1 MLIQERRLNVEKSD
15 TIVESNFRIK
25 ASAKAFRILSS
36 GLYSDRMRA
45 IIRELSTN
53 CSDSHVMAGVAN
65 KPFKVHLPNR
75 LEPFFACRDFGTGL
89 SPYDIENIYTTYF
102 ESNKTNSNDVTG
114 CLGLGSKSPFSYTD
128 NFTVISWF
136 NGKKYSYTAFIN
148 EHGMPS
154 IAKLG
159 EEDSDESN
167 GLEVNFPVEA
177 KDFFTFKD
185 KARAVY
191 QYFKVRPEIVGETV
205 EFDNKQPDYARSNWK
220 LFRGTQYGNYLIMG
234 NVAYPINFGELDE
247 RHSLFNSV
255 AIHVY
260 CEIGEAEM
268 TASRE
273 SLEYTELTKN
283 TIQKAVDEAVE
294 LWEEL
299 VSEDLKNQKTFWEAC
314 LFYKQNQLW
323 LNHVT
328 QWNGRRLVHD
338 IKLTKPASCQVFR
351 ATYRGKIRP
360 ENERKLESVSVKSKP
375 CFFENDLPRGAK
387 QRVVKYLY
395 TNKAISSGDNAFL
408 FSFAD
413 AVERKAFF
421 DDLGLPDN
429 ILIKASSLPK
439 IVRNPSSNTGKKVV
453 YKFDR
458 QQNKM
463 MNYWDTVEF
472 KDVEQTGGIYVML
485 DGWHIVGMSNSY
497 NHGGGDDLARIA
509 SDLYYAGYT
518 TPIYGIRKN
527 VYKKIKGNTKWVTL
541 QEKLAE
547 IKKEH
552 EADLEFIKHEGS
564 YLKYNNLVLLKKK
577 GVNLDVDKLV
587 QGIERI
593 NKNNYKYGYLHR
605 LLTDYTQDV
614 SFSLTDMLNNLKN
627 RYPLVFVIS
636 ENVESGKWP
645 IDSLVNYVKM
655 VDSGNQDAFQG

>member
-1 MLIQERRLNVEKSD
+1 MLIQERRLNVQKSD
-15 TIVESNFRIK
+15 NIQETNFSIK
-25 ASAKAFRILSS
+25 ASAKAFKILSS
-36 GLYSDRMRA
+36 GLYSDKTKA
-45 IIRELSTN
+45 CIRELSCN
-53 CSDSHVMAGVAN
+53 AYDAQVAVN
-65 KPFKVHLPNR
+65 NQDKPFQVHLPNR
-75 LEPFFACRDFGTGL
+75 LEPYFAIRDFGKSLT
-89 SPYDIENIYTTYF
+89 DEEIRTIYTTYF
-102 ESNKTNSNDVTG
+102 WSDKTDNNNMVG
-114 CLGLGSKSPFSYTD
+114 CMGLGSKSPFSYTD
-128 NFTVISWF
+128 NFAVIAYL
-136 NGKKYSYTAFIN
+136 NGSKRSYTAFIN

-159 EEDSDESN
+159 EEDADEGN
-167 GLEVNFPVEA
+167 GLEVSFPVEA
-177 KDFFTFKD
+177 KDFYTFRD

-191 QYFKVRPEIVGETV
+191 QHFKVRPEIVGETV
-205 EFDNKQPDYARSNWK
+205 EFDNKQPDYARSNWR
-220 LFRGTQYGNYLIMG
+220 LYRGTNKGNYLIMG

-255 AIHVY
+255 AIHIY

-283 TIQKAVDEAVE
+283 TIQKAVDKAVE

-314 LFYKQNQLW
+314 VFYMQNQLW
-323 LNHVT
+323 LHKVSK
-328 QWNGRRLVHD
+328 WNGRDLVHN
-338 IKLTKPASCQVFR
+338 IKLTQPPYCQVFR

-387 QRVVKYLY
+387 QRVVKYLS
-395 TNKAISSGDNAFL
+395 TNKIISSGDNAFL

-413 AVERKAFF
+413 AAERKAFF
-421 DDLGLPDN
+421 DDLGLPDSM
-429 ILIKASSLPK
+429 LIKASSLPK
-439 IVRNPSSNTGKKVV
+439 IVRSPSSNTGKKVV

-458 QQNKM
+458 HQHKM

-485 DGWHIVGMSNSY
+485 EGWHVVGMANTY

-509 SDLYYAGYT
+509 GDLYYAGYT
-518 TPIYGIRKN
+518 MPIYGIRKN
-527 VYKKIKGNTKWVTL
+527 IYKKINNNPKWITVE
-541 QEKLAE
+541 QKLAE

-552 EADLEFIKHEGS
+552 EADLEFIKHKTT
-564 YLKYNNLVLLKKK
+564 YLKYNNLVALKKK
-577 GVNLDVDKLV
+577 GVDLDVDKLV
-587 QGIERI
+587 QGVERI
-593 NKNNYKYGYLHR
+593 NKNDYKYGYLQK
-605 LLTDYTQDV
+605 LLTNYMQDV
-614 SFSLTDMLNNLKN
+614 NFSLSDMVYNLKK

-636 ENVESGKWP
+636 ENVESGNWP

-655 VDSGNQDAFQG
+655 VDSGNQELFQG